1 MFLHQL
7 QFIVLQNQPAQTTCN
22 FDVEPH
28 VEPQLT
34 VAEACRF
41 FHPDNLAHR
50 PGSMLPFIQR
60 AHSVGLL
67 KSISSINPSF
77 ANTHKHILSWINCT
91 GQLTQEFNISYR
103 FAALE
108 PSPSRIPQGVQN
120 ERRGG
125 DIASALQCGD
135 GRS

>member
-67 KSISSINPSF
+67 KSISSINP
-77 ANTHKHILSWINCT
+77 ICRT
-91 GQLTQEFNISYR
+91 GAITVEDS
-103 FAALE
+103 
-108 PSPSRIPQGVQN
+108 SGCSK
-120 ERRGG
+120 
-125 DIASALQCGD
+125 
-135 GRS
+135 